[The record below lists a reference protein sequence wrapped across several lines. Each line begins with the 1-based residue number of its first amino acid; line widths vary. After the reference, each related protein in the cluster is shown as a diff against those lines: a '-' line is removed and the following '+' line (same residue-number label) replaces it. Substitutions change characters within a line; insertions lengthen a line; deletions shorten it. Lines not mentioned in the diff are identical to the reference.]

1 MLSSLCAQFAASAS
15 VSPTA
20 ATTLASRRTRTRENR
35 RSASAPGGAK
45 SPERTAPALASSS
58 SPPEQASSQLA
69 RLSSV
74 EEHPSSESLR
84 GAETPA
90 LEEDAQK
97 EGADAVVSRSP
108 PSPSTPRRTDTPPT
122 TKDDSRLHR
131 SAHTLE
137 VELPDL
143 STSFSRSELDLVQL
157 VVDSSLSPEDAGT
170 SPPRLSVEEETT
182 TSLPSEEGSDDNH
195 SSGIRAVREGN
206 DQ

>member
-1 MLSSLCAQFAASAS
+1 M
-15 VSPTA
+15 SPTA
-20 ATTLASRRTRTRENR
+20 APTLASRRTRTRENR
-35 RSASAPGGAK
+35 RSGPVGAK

-84 GAETPA
+84 GAEA

-97 EGADAVVSRSP
+97 GADAVVSRSP

-122 TKDDSRLHR
+122 TKDDSRPPRLV
-131 SAHTLE
+131 HTLE

-157 VVDSSLSPEDAGT
+157 VVDNSLSPEGADTPT
-170 SPPRLSVEEETT
+170 SRSSVEEEATA
-182 TSLPSEEGSDDNH
+182 SVPSDEGSDDER

-206 DQ
+206 DQRSGSSIGA